1 MFDANATMEINV
13 HIERITLEG
22 VEWQPAQRAQ
32 FERAFAGELSRL
44 LREATMSRTG
54 LNASQHLSGLVGDV
68 ALPANPT
75 PRSMGVQVAQ
85 SVFMSMEEAG
95 GSKPRL

>member
-1 MFDANATMEINV
+1 MTINI
-13 HIERITLEG
+13 HIDRITLEG

-44 LREATMSRTG
+44 LREATVDLTG
-54 LNASQHLSGLVGDV
+54 LNARPAIFTSQNLSSLSADA

-75 PRSMGVQVAQ
+75 PRTMGVQVAQ
-85 SVFMSMEEAG
+85 SVFVSMNN
-95 GSKPRL
+95 P

>member
-1 MFDANATMEINV
+1 MNINV

-22 VEWQPAQRAQ
+22 VDWQPAQRAQ

-44 LREATMSRTG
+44 LQAAAHDRTG
-54 LNASQHLSGLVGDV
+54 LNASQNLSGLVGEA

-85 SVFMSMEEAG
+85 SVFNSMT
-95 GSKPRL
+95 SP

>member
-1 MFDANATMEINV
+1 MTINI
-13 HIERITLEG
+13 HIDRITLEG

-44 LREATMSRTG
+44 LGEASVNLPG
-54 LNASQHLSGLVGDV
+54 LNASPSIFTSQNLSGLS
-68 ALPANPT
+68 AAATLPANTT

-85 SVFMSMEEAG
+85 SVFNSMNDT
-95 GSKPRL
+95 

>member
-1 MFDANATMEINV
+1 MNINV

-22 VEWQPAQRAQ
+22 VDWQPAQRVQ
-32 FERAFAGELSRL
+32 FERALAGELSRL
-44 LREATMSRTG
+44 LQQAAQDLMD
-54 LNASQHLSGLVGDV
+54 LNMNHAVFTSQNLSGLSADA

-85 SVFMSMEEAG
+85 SVFNAMQDT
-95 GSKPRL
+95 

>member
-1 MFDANATMEINV
+1 MTINV
-13 HIERITLEG
+13 HIDRITLDG
-22 VEWQPAQRAQ
+22 MEWQPAQRAQ

-44 LREATMSRTG
+44 LREATVNLTG
-54 LNASQHLSGLVGDV
+54 LDQRSRVFSEKNLSGLITDA

-85 SVFMSMEEAG
+85 SVFNSMNN
-95 GSKPRL
+95 L

>member
-1 MFDANATMEINV
+1 MTINI

-44 LREATMSRTG
+44 LQEVTVNLTG
-54 LNASQHLSGLVGDV
+54 LNVDQSIFTSQNLSGLVGDA

-85 SVFMSMEEAG
+85 SVFNSMKDA
-95 GSKPRL
+95 

>member
-1 MFDANATMEINV
+1 MTINV
-13 HIERITLEG
+13 HIDRITLEG
-22 VEWQPAQRAQ
+22 VDWQPVQRVQ

-44 LREATMSRTG
+44 LREATVNLTG
-54 LNASQHLSGLVGDV
+54 LNASPSIFTSQNLSGLTTDA

-85 SVFMSMEEAG
+85 SVYLSMS
-95 GSKPRL
+95 S

>member
-1 MFDANATMEINV
+1 MNINL
-13 HIERITLEG
+13 HIERITLED
-22 VEWQPAQRAQ
+22 VDWQPAQRAQ

-44 LREATMSRTG
+44 LQAAAQDQTG
-54 LNASQHLSGLVGDV
+54 LNASQNLSGLVGEA

-85 SVFMSMEEAG
+85 SVFNSLNSA
-95 GSKPRL
+95 

>member
-1 MFDANATMEINV
+1 MEINL

-44 LREATMSRTG
+44 LRAAAQDQTG
-54 LNASQHLSGLVGDV
+54 LNASQNLSGLVGEA

-85 SVFMSMEEAG
+85 SVFNSMT
-95 GSKPRL
+95 SP

>member
-1 MFDANATMEINV
+1 MNINV

-44 LREATMSRTG
+44 LQAVTQNLTG
-54 LNASQHLSGLVGDV
+54 LNASHTIFTSQNLPGLAGDA
-68 ALPANPT
+68 ALPANAT
-75 PRSMGVQVAQ
+75 PRNMGVQVAQ
-85 SVFMSMEEAG
+85 SVFNAMQDA
-95 GSKPRL
+95 

>member
-1 MFDANATMEINV
+1 MTINV
-13 HIERITLEG
+13 HIDRITLEG
-22 VEWQPAQRAQ
+22 VDWQPAQRAQ

-44 LREATMSRTG
+44 LREASANLTG
-54 LNASQHLSGLVGDV
+54 LNASPSIFTGQNLSSLTTDA

-85 SVFMSMEEAG
+85 SVFGSMND
-95 GSKPRL
+95 L